1 MPPAPLAVKA
11 ETDTRD
17 RAGTLDAPAPAPLTK
32 EPGRRKLRNLL
43 LLRRVVCPG
52 QTSLPAA
59 PTGPEGTSSARP
71 EIRGNRLPRVPG
83 PRRRETKTAR
93 SYRDPLFEHPDL
105 VENDYHRFQN
115 YPHG

>member
-17 RAGTLDAPAPAPLTK
+17 PAGTLDAPAPAPLTN
-32 EPGRRKLRNLL
+32 EPGRRKLRDLL
-43 LLRRVVCPG
+43 LLRSAGCPG
-52 QTSLPAA
+52 QTSLPALPA
-59 PTGPEGTSSARP
+59 QRELAARP
-71 EIRGNRLPRVPG
+71 QIRGNRLPRVPG
-83 PRRRETKTAR
+83 LRRREPKTAR

-105 VENDYHRFQN
+105 VENDYYRFQN